1 MTKKIVTKRGLKK
14 SSHPRSTVAK
24 RRNKI
29 EYPVQ
34 PVPRLNMAPAAVSVG
49 WNRKMGLPDMKMRLS
64 WQMGTV
70 FVGNGTLGAS
80 GSVYFR
86 NLAGSIYVSGVPVAL
101 NDSATYLVPS
111 YLQDVVKHFARCA
124 VQKLRIRAVPIV
136 SSTSNSATLFIA
148 PIRGGQFF
156 SVAPVNDT
164 TASLTVAQ
172 MMTMKGVVGGAVY
185 EEFGLDLTPYLAG
198 GSGAKQNEV
207 AVANEEFTSST
218 TVGADAQT
226 LCGITIGGNV
236 ITTSLNGYNTHYLL
250 VDAELS
256 LLDFIGGVVDPT
268 GFGDQP
274 RVVAYTAKGLH
285 AVDEKGVLNPIL
297 RQPKRVSYARSMSG
311 TFPSAQGTNVCS
323 MTGPWPSSFTLSLK
337 PDNSFLSGEVC
348 LIDASGS
355 NTTIAL
361 TNTVWSPTGVMTLQT
376 GLGSVTIYLDVNS
389 WSFVGSGTLMGATI
403 SIEGRW
409 DPNSK
414 SVTATYWWAY
424 ASDRCKTAATLSG
437 PGKQDPP
444 GESKSNL
451 VAPALTPQRTGW
463 FVV

>member
-1 MTKKIVTKRGLKK
+1 
-14 SSHPRSTVAK
+14 
-24 RRNKI
+24 
-29 EYPVQ
+29 
-34 PVPRLNMAPAAVSVG
+34 MAPAAVSVG
-49 WNRKMGLPDMKMRLS
+49 WNRKMGLPDMKMKLS

-111 YLQDVVKHFARCA
+111 YLQDVVKHFARLA

-136 SSTSNSATLFIA
+136 SSTANSATLFIA

-156 SVAPVNDT
+156 ATAPVSDT
-164 TASLTVAQ
+164 TASLTVGQ

-207 AVANEEFTSST
+207 AVANEEFTSAT
-218 TVGADAQT
+218 TVGADAQV

-236 ITTSLNGYNTHYLL
+236 VTTSLNGYNTHYLL

-256 LLDFIGGVVDPT
+256 LLDFIGGVVDPS

-274 RVVAYTAKGLH
+274 RVVAYNGKGLH
-285 AVDEKGVLNPIL
+285 AVDEKGVLTPL
-297 RQPKRVSYARSMSG
+297 ARRPKRVTYARSMSG
-311 TFPSAQGTNVCS
+311 TYPSAQVANTCSLTGTY
-323 MTGPWPSSFTLSLK
+323 PSAFSLALK
-337 PDNSFLSGEVC
+337 ADNSFLSGSMT
-348 LIDASGS
+348 LLAAGGGS
-355 NTTIAL
+355 TTFNI
-361 TNTVWSPTGVMTLQT
+361 TNAVWSPSGVMTLQT
-376 GLGSVTIYLDVNS
+376 LGGNVTIYVDVNT
-389 WSFVGSGTLMGATI
+389 WSFVGSGTLVGSNI
-403 SIEGRW
+403 SLEGRW

-414 SVTATYWWAY
+414 VVTATYWWELPQR
-424 ASDRCKTAATLSG
+424 ASCKQVAAQNGS
-437 PGKQDPP
+437 QEPP
-444 GESKSNL
+444 SESKSEL
-451 VAPALTPQRTGW
+451 SAPAMAPQRTGW